1 MSEELL
7 NVSAENVETANIDYI
22 EALNEL
28 KSSTVSKEQYAKLK
42 ADNKRLLDAL
52 VNGEQIETPKKEVY
66 DVKELRKKLFDRDN
80 TLSNLEYVDTALKLR
95 QTLMENG
102 ERDPFLPTGTVVQET
117 AEMHDKAEA
126 VANVL
131 QECVDFAD
139 GDSGIFTAELQRRT
153 KDISIR
159 KHR

>member
-1 MSEELL
+1 MNDELL
-7 NVSAENVETANIDYI
+7 SVSGEEMSGADTDYVQAI
-22 EALNEL
+22 NEL
-28 KSSTVSKEQYAKLK
+28 KANTVSKEQYAKLK

-52 VNGEQIETPKKEVY
+52 VSGEQIDTPKQETY

-95 QTLMENG
+95 KTLMEKG

-131 QECVDFAD
+131 QDCVDFAD